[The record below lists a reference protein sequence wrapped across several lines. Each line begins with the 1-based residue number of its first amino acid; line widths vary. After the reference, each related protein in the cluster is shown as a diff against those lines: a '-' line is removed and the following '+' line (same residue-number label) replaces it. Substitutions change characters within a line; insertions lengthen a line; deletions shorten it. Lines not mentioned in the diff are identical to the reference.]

1 VENENRPIE
10 ETPEE
15 IEEKER
21 QAKIRWQIYAAGLD
35 PARAAPPAPGYG
47 LDGYPLQAGK
57 GTSSGAS
64 APPSPCAGKAYG
76 VPAGAGAGK
85 ENERL
90 DAEK

>member
-1 VENENRPIE
+1 MENGNRPSE

-47 LDGYPLQAGK
+47 LDGYPLQRGK
-57 GTSSGAS
+57 SEEWRVKSEDRGGALG
-64 APPSPCAGKAYG
+64 C
-76 VPAGAGAGK
+76 
-85 ENERL
+85 
-90 DAEK
+90 